1 MSNESTL
8 GSPEARAA
16 RRAVVRL
23 HAGERTVR
31 LEWGDGHVSDF
42 HYVWLR
48 DNCGC
53 ARCRHP
59 QTLERIFDPFE
70 VPGEPRPEALSLEA
84 DEALCIRW
92 PDHAQPS
99 RYAAVWL
106 RAHCYSDAARAERA
120 RRPHTWDAGLTQAIP
135 SFDYYQ
141 VLAHDDALHAWLAVL
156 RDTGVAL
163 VRGGPRRE
171 GAVLEAA
178 RRIARLRETN
188 FGVVFDVISKPDP
201 SNNAY
206 TALALPLHTD
216 LPNWEFPPGYQFL
229 YCIANEAPGGDTV
242 LLDGFRAAQV
252 LAQRDPEAFAILTH
266 TPISFRFLD
275 DEVDISHRAPVIGL
289 DADGGLREIRYNAS
303 LIGPLD
309 APAPRVEGLFRALRA
324 FVGVLRDPALQ
335 VRLRLAPGELL
346 VFHNRR
352 VLHGRTAFDPTAGRR
367 HLQGCYVDV
376 DDLLSRIRVLERVER
391 GRTNATP

>member
-1 MSNESTL
+1 MSKESTL
-8 GSPEARAA
+8 RPLEAGGA
-16 RRAVVRL
+16 RNTVATLRVGERAV
-23 HAGERTVR
+23 H
-31 LEWGDGHVSDF
+31 LEWGDGHASVF

-48 DNCGC
+48 DNCDC
-53 ARCRHP
+53 SRCRHP
-59 QTLERIFDPFE
+59 QTLERIFDPFD
-70 VPGEPRPEALSLEA
+70 VPEEPRPEPVTLDADGALR
-84 DEALCIRW
+84 IRW
-92 PDHAQPS
+92 PDHSEAS
-99 RYAAVWL
+99 RYAPAWL

-120 RRPHTWDAGLTQAIP
+120 RRPHTWDAGLAQAIP
-135 SFDYYQ
+135 SFEYYE
-141 VLAHDDALHAWLAVL
+141 VLAHDDALHAWLAAL

-163 VRGGPRRE
+163 VRGGPHRG

-188 FGVVFDVISKPDP
+188 FGLVFDVISKPEP
-201 SNNAY
+201 NNNAY

-229 YCIANEAPGGDTV
+229 YCIANEAQGGDTV
-242 LLDGFRAAQV
+242 LLDGFRAAEV
-252 LAQRDPEAFAILTH
+252 LARRDPEAFAILTH
-266 TPISFRFLD
+266 TAISFRFLD

-309 APAPRVEGLFRALRA
+309 APASRVKGLFRALRA
-324 FVGVLRDPALQ
+324 FMAVVHDHALQ

-376 DDLLSRIRVLERVER
+376 DDLLSRIRVLER
-391 GRTNATP
+391 AACQPAF